1 VLSPRKQPR
10 AADEWL
16 LKAQHNIAG
25 SMMRMLF
32 LFAAPAHANTA
43 PDLDSGDM
51 VYLYADTES
60 LSCA

>member
-1 VLSPRKQPR
+1 
-10 AADEWL
+10 
-16 LKAQHNIAG
+16 
-25 SMMRMLF
+25 MMKMLF